1 MKLRKKESGATW
13 DQGLGYDISEFTLP
27 NAGGKLKSNFIVLP
41 PAPVV
46 VLEAKQE
53 LPKSEV
59 GEDKE
64 NEDTANQPAAE
75 EALAKE

>member
-27 NAGGKLKSNFIVLP
+27 NAGGKLKSNFLVLP

-46 VLEAKQE
+46 VLEAKHE

-64 NEDTANQPAAE
+64 NEDTPNQPAAE
-75 EALAKE
+75 EAPAKE